1 MGNSSSKT
9 LDDVECYSLE
19 NFIKDPIPRKMT
31 IHVLSN
37 DRKDCISFVEN
48 LTGQKFPV
56 LSNELKEEDIKDKF
70 NLFSFMNYKI
80 YNSEKV
86 IMEVIKEKSCFI
98 FHNPKSSEKIY
109 SEIVV
114 VLNNDEINKQIETI
128 KKEIN
133 EIPFDDEDNY
143 LFINPYYIPFLIF
156 LSPNNLDLTTLLPS
170 KTFQYKIELNDILN
184 FKKNVE
190 KITEEYENN
199 IIDNNDEKEI
209 KISEVSAF
217 YRKLNL
223 LFSYYNELGDIFS
236 FKNSQRNE
244 QLIKIE
250 DDTNISVYINIL
262 LIGKSGTG
270 KSTLINLLLDEKNL

>member
-19 NFIKDPIPRKMT
+19 NFIKDAIPRKIT

-48 LTGQKFPV
+48 LTGQKFPE
-56 LSNELKEEDIKDKF
+56 LSNELKEENIKDKL

-86 IMEVIKEKSCFI
+86 IMEIIKEKSSFI
-98 FHNPKSSEKIY
+98 YHNPKSSEKIY

-156 LSPNNLDLTTLLPS
+156 LSPNNLDLQHYYLQKL
-170 KTFQYKIELNDILN
+170 F
-184 FKKNVE
+184 
-190 KITEEYENN
+190 N
-199 IIDNNDEKEI
+199 I
-209 KISEVSAF
+209 
-217 YRKLNL
+217 KLN
-223 LFSYYNELGDIFS
+223 
-236 FKNSQRNE
+236 
-244 QLIKIE
+244 
-250 DDTNISVYINIL
+250 
-262 LIGKSGTG
+262 
-270 KSTLINLLLDEKNL
+270 